1 MAVALASAIA
11 VFPASVEAQNP
22 GDTFRDCGECP
33 EMVVVPS
40 GNFMMGSSE
49 SEELRDD
56 DEGPVHRVT
65 IARPFAVGMFEVTF
79 REWDACVSDG
89 GCEGYR
95 PDDQWGRYEHPVI
108 YVSWKDAKGYVE
120 WLRRKTGKRYR
131 LLSEAEWE
139 YVARAGTTTPFHT
152 GRTISTEQA
161 NYDGN
166 YTYGSGR
173 RGVYRER
180 TTPVG
185 SFEPNGFGVYDV
197 HGNVWEWVEDCSNS
211 SYRRAPTDGSAWLR
225 GNCDRRVL
233 RGGSWDYDP
242 QNLRSASRNR
252 ITSGI
257 RYSYVGFRVART
269 LD

>member
-1 MAVALASAIA
+1 M
-11 VFPASVEAQNP
+11 
-22 GDTFRDCGECP
+22 
-33 EMVVVPS
+33 
-40 GNFMMGSSE
+40 
-49 SEELRDD
+49 
-56 DEGPVHRVT
+56 
-65 IARPFAVGMFEVTF
+65 
-79 REWDACVSDG
+79 
-89 GCEGYR
+89 
-95 PDDQWGRYEHPVI
+95 
-108 YVSWKDAKGYVE
+108 
-120 WLRRKTGKRYR
+120 
-131 LLSEAEWE
+131 
-139 YVARAGTTTPFHT
+139 
-152 GRTISTEQA
+152 
-161 NYDGN
+161 
-166 YTYGSGR
+166 
-173 RGVYRER
+173 
-180 TTPVG
+180 G